1 MEKRLTKAEEEVMQ
15 MFWEHGS
22 STVTE
27 LINKMEEPHPP
38 HSTISTFVRI
48 LEKKGYVNHKAY
60 GRTYVYS
67 PTISKDSYSK
77 KSISNLVNKYF
88 GGSVNELVSFIAK
101 EENLSLK
108 EIAELMDSSAK
119 NVDL

>member
-88 GGSVNELVSFIAK
+88 GDSVNELVSFIAK